1 MNTFS
6 LVRMFKDLEAAGVSE
21 VERVSY
27 DGPTS
32 PNPASPR
39 VTVGV
44 SLSIW
49 RSVMDDTFY
58 RTGSLP
64 RVYASLM
71 HGGQAVYLSAEVRV
85 GQLHLT
91 TSAPLESFGEVDQL
105 LLAAGVDERKVRAW
119 ATLGGAL

>member
-1 MNTFS
+1 MNTFT

-21 VERVSY
+21 VERISY
-27 DGPTS
+27 DGPTA

-44 SLSIW
+44 APDTW

-58 RTGSLP
+58 RTASLP
-64 RVYASLM
+64 RVYAALM
-71 HGGQAVYLSAEVRV
+71 HGGQSVYLSAEVKV

-91 TSAPLESFGEVDQL
+91 TTVPLQDFADVSQL
-105 LLAAGVDERKVRAW
+105 LLAAGVDERKVAAW
-119 ATLGGAL
+119 VTLGGAA

>member
-6 LVRMFKDLEAAGVSE
+6 LVRMFSDLEAAGVSE
-21 VERVSY
+21 VERVAY

-49 RSVMDDTFY
+49 RAVMDDTFY
-58 RTGSLP
+58 RTASLP

-71 HGGQAVYLSAEVRV
+71 HGGQAVYLSAEVKV
-85 GQLHLT
+85 GRLHLT
-91 TSAPLESFGEVDQL
+91 TSVPLEAFGEVDQL
-105 LLAAGVDERKVRAW
+105 LLAAGVDERKVKAW